1 MIRIMV
7 EPQAFRVDLGPLA
20 TVHFFNVVQVQNC
33 NICELVAYSVIR
45 SALKFEV
52 KTNGQM
58 VLNKNAKP
66 SAIALLNAHRGTALK
81 PKAKTAEVYALFC
94 EHFGPYLP
102 QG

>member
-1 MIRIMV
+1 MH
-7 EPQAFRVDLGPLA
+7 QATPTQTQKPNMHPA
-20 TVHFFNVVQVQNC
+20 PENC
-33 NICELVAYSVIR
+33 NVCELVAYSVIR

-66 SAIALLNAHRGTALK
+66 SAIALLNAHRGTNLK

>member
-1 MIRIMV
+1 MH
-7 EPQAFRVDLGPLA
+7 PA
-20 TVHFFNVVQVQNC
+20 TSTQTKKHNMHPAPENC

-58 VLNKNAKP
+58 VLNKNAKA

-81 PKAKTAEVYALFC
+81 PKAKAPEVYALFC